1 MTSEHSGSLETE
13 RTTPLDDEQ
22 LSFVSCIFY
31 LNSIPSMSSKSFT
44 FLPLKTLSRI
54 GFQTASHHT
63 RTTTPLFTR
72 LTAPRIAQTVA
83 RQSIRFA
90 SSFQDE
96 KQAMDAKEAR
106 GEQPEKAVEDWQ
118 KRAPYKIHESNEN
131 FKARYE
137 ASCHC
142 GKVQYQ
148 LSREEPLD
156 SKLCHCTT
164 CQTQH
169 GMFQCLDTPRPP
181 LMYNLSRTIP
191 MGRHLPQGGHQLLQW
206 TP

>member
-1 MTSEHSGSLETE
+1 MSGRPFS
-13 RTTPLDDEQ
+13 
-22 LSFVSCIFY
+22 
-31 LNSIPSMSSKSFT
+31 
-44 FLPLKTLSRI
+44 FLPLKTLSRV

-72 LTAPRIAQTVA
+72 VSTPRVAQTVA
-83 RQSIRFA
+83 RQSIRSS

-96 KQAMDAKEAR
+96 KQKMDAKEAR
-106 GEQPEKAVEDWQ
+106 GEKSEKPVEDWQ
-118 KRAPYKIHESNEN
+118 KRAPYKIHEANEN

-142 GKVQYQ
+142 GKVKYQ

-169 GMFQCLDTPRPP
+169 GT
-181 LMYNLSRTIP
+181 YSTSSHTTKTI
-191 MGRHLPQGGHQLLQW
+191 
-206 TP
+206 TDV

>member
-1 MTSEHSGSLETE
+1 
-13 RTTPLDDEQ
+13 
-22 LSFVSCIFY
+22 
-31 LNSIPSMSSKSFT
+31 MSSKPFT
-44 FLPLKTLSRI
+44 FLPLKTISRV

-72 LTAPRIAQTVA
+72 LSAPHTAQTVF
-83 RQSIRFA
+83 RQSIRFS
-90 SSFQDE
+90 SSFQKE
-96 KQAMDAKEAR
+96 KQAMDAKEAK
-106 GEQPEKAVEDWQ
+106 GEQPEKPVEDWQ

-169 GMFQCLDTPRPP
+169 GMLSHISIPSRP
-181 LMYNLSRTIP
+181 LLTLNSSRTIP
-191 MGRHLPQGGHQLLQW
+191 MGRHLPQGGYQLLQR

>member
-1 MTSEHSGSLETE
+1 MSSCRLFPASL
-13 RTTPLDDEQ
+13 
-22 LSFVSCIFY
+22 Y
-31 LNSIPSMSSKSFT
+31 LTSIPSMSARPFS
-44 FLPLKTLSRI
+44 FLPLKTLSRV

-63 RTTTPLFTR
+63 RISTPLFTR
-72 LTAPRIAQTVA
+72 ISTPRITQTVA
-83 RQSIRFA
+83 RQSIRFS

-96 KQAMDAKEAR
+96 KQEMDAREAR
-106 GEQPEKAVEDWQ
+106 GEQPEKPVEDWQ
-118 KRAPYKIHESNEN
+118 KRAPYKIHENNET

-142 GKVQYQ
+142 GKVKYQ

-169 GMFQCLDTPRPP
+169 GML
-181 LMYNLSRTIP
+181 LYLHTI
-191 MGRHLPQGGHQLLQW
+191 
-206 TP
+206 